1 MLRDVTLVCIDTA
14 NHALALRALA
24 HCHADLCF
32 ARTIFLTDA
41 LPADASVPDGVEIVP
56 IRSIESRDDYSRFVL
71 KDLVHHVES
80 SHALVVQ
87 WDGFVANG
95 KAWEDA
101 FLGADYIGARWF
113 WFDDGMQVGN
123 GGFSLRSRRLL
134 EALADP
140 RIEPVE
146 AEDLTIGRTYRPLL
160 EREFG
165 IVFADGAMADRFAF
179 EAAYPIGRPF
189 GFHGL
194 FNFCRVLPPAE
205 IAALASAFSPAIA
218 QSQQCTALLRNCLAM
233 NQWAAATALA
243 RRILAFDPDRAEA
256 GRALAHAEAAAARG
270 AGVGRNDPC
279 PCGSG
284 KRYKQCHGAVDA
296 ARNAGAAAA
305 PVTVLTAPPTR
316 PPAPSADALASQG
329 VTAHRGNDL
338 AGAER
343 AYRAALAVDPDLG
356 LALHYLGV
364 ILYQQ
369 GDLERALPLLD
380 RAVARVPQEPEFHN
394 NRGIALTAAQRHDE
408 AIAAF
413 RQALALRPEHAATL
427 NNLGLALHA
436 NGEPHAARA
445 AYEQAIGLMPQFVQA
460 HWNLGLTLLLLGEY
474 AAGWREYE
482 WRLRAPELQPYLRD
496 YPGARWSGEPIR
508 GRTVLLTAE
517 QGLGDSLQN
526 LRFAQPL
533 AEAGARVIVAI
544 QPGLANLAAT
554 VPGVTQVVA
563 VGAALP
569 PYDAHASLMS
579 VPGLLHVAPE
589 TVPAPVPYLQVA
601 HGLRVRAQAEVAPRT
616 PGTLA
621 VGLAWSGAPGNAYN
635 RRRAI
640 ALASLESV
648 LGLPGVR
655 WFSLQREGEAVAG
668 ADAQGAAG
676 LASLALR
683 NDFDGTAALI
693 ASLDVVVT
701 VDTSIAHLAGALGK
715 PTFILLPFAADWR
728 WFERRTDSPWYPTA
742 RLFRQRSPGDWSVPL
757 AELSSALQ
765 SLRRHGA

>member
-1 MLRDVTLVCIDTA
+1 M
-14 NHALALRALA
+14 
-24 HCHADLCF
+24 
-32 ARTIFLTDA
+32 
-41 LPADASVPDGVEIVP
+41 
-56 IRSIESRDDYSRFVL
+56 
-71 KDLVHHVES
+71 
-80 SHALVVQ
+80 
-87 WDGFVANG
+87 
-95 KAWEDA
+95 AWEDR
-101 FLGADYIGARWF
+101 FLTADYIGARWF

-134 EALADP
+134 NALSDP
-140 RIEPVE
+140 RIQLVE

-160 EREFG
+160 ESEYG
-165 IVFADGAMADRFAF
+165 IVFADNAMADRFAF
-179 EAAYPIGRPF
+179 EAAYPIGKPF

-194 FNFCRVLPPAE
+194 FNFCRVLPPEE
-205 IAALASAFSPAIA
+205 IAALAHDFSPVIA
-218 QSQQCTALLRNCLAM
+218 KSQQCAALLRNCLAM
-233 NQWAAATALA
+233 NQWTPAMALA
-243 RRILAFDPDRAEA
+243 RCILAADPNRSEA
-256 GRALAHAEAAAARG
+256 AQALAHAEAAAARG
-270 AGVGRNDPC
+270 IGVGRNEPC

-284 KRYKQCHGAVDA
+284 KRYKQCHGAVGAVPNPA
-296 ARNAGAAAA
+296 ATN
-305 PVTVLTAPPTR
+305 TATLPST
-316 PPAPSADALASQG
+316 PSADTLASRG
-329 VTAHRGNDL
+329 VSAHRNNDL
-338 AGAER
+338 AGAES
-343 AYRAALAVDPDLG
+343 AYRAALALDPDHG
-356 LALHYLGV
+356 VALHYLGV
-364 ILYQQ
+364 IRYQRD
-369 GDLERALPLLD
+369 DLEGALPLLD

-394 NRGIALTAAQRHDE
+394 NRGIALTAVQRHDE

-413 RQALALRPEHAATL
+413 QQALALRPEHAAAW

-436 NGEPHAARA
+436 NGEPQAARA
-445 AYEQAIGLMPQFVQA
+445 AYERAIGLLPQFVQA

-474 AAGWREYE
+474 ATGWREYE

-508 GRTVLLTAE
+508 GRTLLLTAE

-533 AEAGARVIVAI
+533 AEAGARVIVAV
-544 QPGLANLAAT
+544 QPALANLAAT
-554 VPGVTQVVA
+554 APGVTQVVA

-579 VPGLLHVAPE
+579 APGLLQIAPE
-589 TVPAPVPYLQVA
+589 SIPAQVPYLQVA
-601 HGLRVRAQAEVAPRT
+601 HDLRVRAEAEAVPGT

-621 VGLAWSGAPGNAYN
+621 VGLAWSGAPGNTYN

-640 ALASLESV
+640 ALASLEPV
-648 LGLPGVR
+648 LGLPGIR
-655 WFSLQREGEAVAG
+655 WFSLQREGEAVTD
-668 ADAQGAAG
+668 ADARRAAA

-757 AELSSALQ
+757 AELASALQ
-765 SLRRHGA
+765 SLLRRAAQRGSAPQE